1 MGDLGNLFGASVI
14 RDLYLLSGWLWAA
27 FWVLWL
33 VWGLITTRQ
42 RRVVAG
48 GGAVIPVWAIVI
60 AVIFFRRNFLSYFP
74 ASILW
79 AGHPPAAIAGFLLEL
94 LGLALTVWARYY
106 LGSFWSGSVVLREG
120 HRVVDTGP
128 YRLVRHPIYS
138 GILLA
143 ALGTFFMDGSTLWLV
158 VLVAGTAG
166 FWWKARA
173 EERLLTTELGE
184 EYAAYRRRTRMLI
197 PWLL

>member
-1 MGDLGNLFGASVI
+1 MSSFYGVNVI
-14 RDLYLLSGWLWAA
+14 RDLYLVSSGLWLA

-33 VWGLITTRQ
+33 VWGMITTRQ
-42 RRVVAG
+42 RRVVKGQRG
-48 GGAVIPVWAIVI
+48 GTLPVWAIVL
-60 AVIFFRRNFLSYFP
+60 AVILFRRYFLTHFLGS
-74 ASILW
+74 ALW
-79 AGHPPAAIAGFLLEL
+79 PGNLTTVIAGLLLEL
-94 LGLALTVWARYY
+94 LGLAVAVWARYY

-120 HRVVDTGP
+120 HKVVDTGP

-143 ALGTFFMDGSTLWLV
+143 LVGSFLMEGATFWLVALTAGALGM
-158 VLVAGTAG
+158 
-166 FWWKARA
+166 WWKAWS

-184 EYAAYRRRTRMLI
+184 EYVSYRQRTRMLI